1 MTEIF
6 HQKSGLNLKF
16 AKLKGIDINFQ
27 SIENYRSCDASLKD
41 QSTLGNFYQIENKFN
56 IRQIETGVLNFQRE
70 KFASKRIKNYDS
82 INSVLRTRVFFQEE
96 LFLSSFSVDALP
108 VRPLYHRFGLKIAR
122 KSTESRVGQA
132 QGSVPRKT

>member
-27 SIENYRSCDASLKD
+27 SIENYRDASRKG

-70 KFASKRIKNYDS
+70 KFASKQRSRIT
-82 INSVLRTRVFFQEE
+82 I
-96 LFLSSFSVDALP
+96 
-108 VRPLYHRFGLKIAR
+108 
-122 KSTESRVGQA
+122 
-132 QGSVPRKT
+132 